1 MGIQICKQII
11 NLNGGEVTLKLAEDQ
26 KFSVIA
32 FSMKM
37 AIAEENNSTP
47 IANGDEY
54 NLSEILDRNDESLA
68 LDLDQS
74 PIPLAANTSYV
85 LAKS

>member
-1 MGIQICKQII
+1 
-11 NLNGGEVTLKLAEDQ
+11 
-26 KFSVIA
+26 
-32 FSMKM
+32 MKM
-37 AIAEENNSTP
+37 AIVEEENNNNSTP
-47 IANGDEY
+47 IENGDEY
-54 NLSEILDRNDESLA
+54 NLSEILDRNDDESLA